1 MPGKRAV
8 KSTPRNS
15 AVMSAHHH
23 RWATRRTV
31 GAVRALAPRRAVLV
45 PTHNGK
51 RVKLPKA
58 TSTST
63 PQSPSCDST
72 RGSFDAFFAKEQT
85 TPSSRGSFD
94 AFISQS
100 TTTPGAGANKEAQ
113 VKSSIAHKLGL
124 NPYPTPLLHHQQ
136 QQQLQQPHL
145 LLDATEMDL
154 LKHHGIN
161 PQDIEL
167 RPVHAYF
174 ADLSVPCKSLHNTI
188 AHLFIAEQLWFKRYN
203 NIKPTQQLHDL
214 WELPE
219 NAQGDHWGDFMA
231 DTMTGLSRVDVDN
244 VEPHVGTHSN
254 NTKNILS
261 MPLSEQHD
269 FAQHTIAQLATH
281 LHDQCT
287 EWIHAVQGT
296 NELDLFAE
304 LRYLSTSAPLAALT
318 TTTTRPDQ
326 PTMHIPQS
334 LTTLSHNSTV
344 QYWSP
349 EEIEANT
356 THFLKLPRNIA
367 LNHMFQHA
375 THHRSQLLTVASQ
388 FNPENQVSVD
398 FTTFYPEWEH
408 IHSKAFRW
416 A

>member
-1 MPGKRAV
+1 
-8 KSTPRNS
+8 
-15 AVMSAHHH
+15 MSAHHH
-23 RWATRRTV
+23 RWATRRAV
-31 GAVRALAPRRAVLV
+31 DAVRLLAPRHAVLV

-58 TSTST
+58 TSPSA
-63 PQSPSCDST
+63 PPSPGGGSA
-72 RGSFDAFFAKEQT
+72 RGSFDAFFAQEQT
-85 TPSSRGSFD
+85 PPSSRGSFD
-94 AFISQS
+94 SFISQS
-100 TTTPGAGANKEAQ
+100 TTTTAATGANKEAHI
-113 VKSSIAHKLGL
+113 KSSIAHKLGL
-124 NPYPTPLLHHQQ
+124 NPYTTPLLQHQQ
-136 QQQLQQPHL
+136 HQQQPHL

-174 ADLSVPCKSLHNTI
+174 ADLSMPCKSLHNTI
-188 AHLFIAEQLWFKRYN
+188 AHLFVAEQLWFKRYN

-231 DTMTGLSRVDVDN
+231 DTMGLSRVDVVN
-244 VEPHVGTHSN
+244 VKAHVDTHSN
-254 NTKNILS
+254 TKNVLS

-304 LRYLSTSAPLAALT
+304 LRYLSTSAPLTALA
-318 TTTTRPDQ
+318 TTTRPDQ
-326 PTMHIPQS
+326 PIMHIPQS